1 MKKLIV
7 VIVVSI
13 CLLGVIS
20 LASTLPDTPEEEISK
35 EQFSVYS
42 FTGSN
47 GLVEISNGVIVLGTD
62 NEIFDGG
69 NLQMIR
75 TELFSDVASYFTAFY
90 LKKDGEERTILTHG
104 VDDMT
109 GGSVT
114 IEGDLGRI
122 SGDGVIIGNGV
133 ENIDELLQSL
143 YFELRVTDLNGRE
156 SVYTFPLNLTK
167 ITS

>member
-1 MKKLIV
+1 M
-7 VIVVSI
+7 
-13 CLLGVIS
+13 
-20 LASTLPDTPEEEISK
+20 
-35 EQFSVYS
+35 
-42 FTGSN
+42 
-47 GLVEISNGVIVLGTD
+47 LGTD

-90 LKKDGEERTILTHG
+90 LKKDGEERTILNHG
-104 VDDMT
+104 VDDMA